1 MFAYDAMQ
9 TMKQKKASGRDRSE
23 LSTTGNWLTSL
34 ESLYLILKSNVRK
47 KCLNY
52 PPSPTQF
59 SAEYTVECLI
69 QLSSKPSECFF
80 SIRSSYKSFTWM
92 LLTLIL
98 MFTILNS
105 FAFSCS
111 IYHHHQN
118 AFGKLLSYASWLFS
132 CSVLL
137 YAFPFAYWTPVSIQ
151 SLRHSSNST
160 IHNKTE
166 TSDDLIKSA
175 CTGSDRNVVI

>member
-9 TMKQKKASGRDRSE
+9 TMKQKKGEWERQKRALNHRKLIDIAREFVSNIKIKCKKKTFE
-23 LSTTGNWLTSL
+23 LSTFTNA
-34 ESLYLILKSNVRK
+34 ILCRIYRGMLDSTQSRVNV
-47 KCLNY
+47 
-52 PPSPTQF
+52 
-59 SAEYTVECLI
+59 
-69 QLSSKPSECFF
+69 FF
-80 SIRSSYKSFTWM
+80 SIHSSYKSFTWM